1 MRTSFGPIFVALFMT
16 ASAWADSFPILT
28 ASEVA
33 ALKLPDVSIEAA
45 VHHDGSESS
54 GGVRVAHLDVKGVI
68 GGSIR
73 FELLLPDEWNGRF
86 AMGGGGGLVGSIQN
100 AARGSVNDRFA
111 TVGTDTGHQAAG
123 TDGSWALD
131 NLEALVNFGHVAVH
145 RTAEVSKKVF

>member
-1 MRTSFGPIFVALFMT
+1 
-16 ASAWADSFPILT
+16 
-28 ASEVA
+28 
-33 ALKLPDVSIEAA
+33 
-45 VHHDGSESS
+45 
-54 GGVRVAHLDVKGVI
+54 LDVKGVI